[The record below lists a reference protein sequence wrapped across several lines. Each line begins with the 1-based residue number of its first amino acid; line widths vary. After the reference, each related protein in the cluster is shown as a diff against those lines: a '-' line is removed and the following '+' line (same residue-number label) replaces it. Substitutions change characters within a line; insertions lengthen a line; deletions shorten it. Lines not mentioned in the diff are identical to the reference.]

1 MEKIEQFVEQLKVNT
16 PNLEFLFMDTKSD
29 ALIDIDVTN
38 TIGEDFSFL
47 ADDVTRM
54 LILQIIIQFMLSMR
68 DNKEYPFFS
77 QSFFELLFYIILGL
91 MFYWL
96 VVRKLVRFL

>member
-1 MEKIEQFVEQLKVNT
+1 MEKINEVMDKINVPQLD
-16 PNLEFLFMDTKSD
+16 FLFMDSKGD
-29 ALIDIDVTN
+29 ALVDVDITN

-54 LILQIIIQFMLSMR
+54 IILQVIIQFMLSMR
-68 DNKEYPFFS
+68 NSDDYPFFS
-77 QSFFELLFYIILGL
+77 QQFFELLFYIVLGL